1 MLLFMKEPHIKA
13 CYVFPG
19 QGSQFVGMGKNLYSN
34 NKKIV
39 EKIFHTG
46 NEILGYDITNLIINN
61 PEETLINNPEETLR
75 ETKYCQPAI
84 LLNNFA
90 YFSVLKKKIDCVL
103 TLGHSIGEYSAL
115 VASEALSLEDA
126 IKLVRTRAE
135 LMRDCIPKKTIKQDT
150 SHHMAAVL
158 TDNLD
163 LTYKKTIDLINEA
176 CEVGSI
182 YNGVNKGIV
191 QIANIN
197 SSSQIVIS
205 GNENAVIRAAKYLK
219 NEGIKKIVY
228 LKVEGPFHSE
238 LMRPA
243 AEGMKEALKNIE
255 INELKIP
262 FIANTGNFIY
272 NPDKIKESLVEQ
284 ICGTVKW
291 KQSLEMAIKTATKE
305 GFKYFIESGS
315 GEKQYKLL
323 NRNYKLQ
330 NKGLEVLVTTDY
342 I

>member
-1 MLLFMKEPHIKA
+1 MGFIDKV

-19 QGSQFVGMGKNLYSN
+19 QGSQYVGMGEYIY
-34 NKKIV
+34 NKYKFV
-39 EKIFHTG
+39 REIF
-46 NEILGYDITNLIINN
+46 NKSKDILGYDITNLMFKGT
-61 PEETLINNPEETLR
+61 EKDLR
-75 ETKYCQPAI
+75 KTVNCQLAI
-84 LLNNFA
+84 FLTNFA
-90 YFSVLKKKIDCVL
+90 YFSVLKLNKKTPCSL

-115 VASEALSLEDA
+115 VASEALSLKDA

-135 LMRDCIPKKTIKQDT
+135 LMKDCIPPKKVEQGI

-163 LTYKKTIDLINEA
+163 LTYKKTIDSINEA

-197 SSSQIVIS
+197 SSSQIIIS
-205 GNENAVIRAAKYLK
+205 GNENAVIRAVKYLK
-219 NEGIKKIVY
+219 KRGIKKIVY

-243 AEGMKEALKNIE
+243 AKGMEEALKNIE
-255 INELKIP
+255 IIKPEIP
-262 FIANTGNFIY
+262 YISNSTGNFVFEP
-272 NPDKIKESLVEQ
+272 NEIKKSLVEQ
-284 ICGTVKW
+284 ICGTVRW
-291 KQSLEMAIKTATKE
+291 KESLELAINMGITT
-305 GFKYFIESGS
+305 FIESGS

-323 NRNYKLQ
+323 KRNY
-330 NKGLEVLVTTDY
+330 GDIIVLDVKDY
-342 I
+342 INLISF

>member
-1 MLLFMKEPHIKA
+1 MKNPRIKA

-19 QGSQFVGMGKNLYSN
+19 QGSQFVGMGKELYDKHPSAR
-34 NKKIV
+34 
-39 EKIFHTG
+39 KIFDIC
-46 NEILGYDITNLIINN
+46 NEILKPDLKFNITDLMFDGS
-61 PEETLINNPEETLR
+61 EETLKKTE
-75 ETKYCQPAI
+75 YCQPAI
-84 LLNNFA
+84 LLNNLA
-90 YFSVLKKKIDCVL
+90 YFSVLNQKIECVL

-115 VASEALSLEDA
+115 VASGILSLEDG
-126 IKLVRTRAE
+126 IKLVNTRAK
-135 LMRDCIPKKTIKQDT
+135 LMKGCIPKKTIKQDIL
-150 SHHMAAVL
+150 HHMAAVL

-163 LTYKKTIDLINEA
+163 LTYKKTIDSINKA
-176 CEVGSI
+176 CEAGSL
-182 YNGVNKGIV
+182 YGGRVK
-191 QIANIN
+191 IANIN

-205 GNENAVIRAAKYLK
+205 GDENAVIRAVEHLK
-219 NEGIKKIVY
+219 ENNIKKIVY

-238 LMRPA
+238 LMGPA
-243 AEGMKEALKNIE
+243 AEGMKKALKNIK
-255 INELKIP
+255 INKSKIP
-262 FIANTGNFIY
+262 HITNFTSNFI
-272 NPDKIKESLVEQ
+272 PEPAKIKESLVEQ

-323 NRNYKLQ
+323 NRNYELQ